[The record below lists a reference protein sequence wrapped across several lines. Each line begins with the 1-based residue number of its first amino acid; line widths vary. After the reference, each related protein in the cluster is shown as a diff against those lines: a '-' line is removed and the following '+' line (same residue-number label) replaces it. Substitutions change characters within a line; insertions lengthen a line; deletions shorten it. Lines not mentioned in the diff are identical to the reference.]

1 MKRFLCASFLVGFV
15 AVGAFGQVTVF
26 SDNFNSSTG
35 ASYTATAGAI
45 GTSTTW
51 SLSLSGADWGAR
63 IDNGILDL
71 TNDANGVGTANASGW
86 SFGYTPT
93 ASFAAPYTST
103 LSSNIG
109 VVTWTFNMRQIRTD
123 PSGFGAV
130 TNYGVAF
137 VLGGTNSSPNTSGN
151 GYAVVLGGAT
161 ATDPVRL
168 ARYTGG
174 LQGTLTDII
183 TSNTSGLADFGA
195 DYISVKVTYTPST
208 NTWELFL
215 RNDGSTSFV
224 DPTTGTL
231 TSQGT
236 ILDATYTGSAL
247 VYLGGYWQGNTTA
260 SQTAFFDNTTVTVTY
275 PNTITTGVVSSPPFL
290 LANCGV
296 TASGTV
302 AFTSTDV
309 FTGTNSFTAQLS
321 DDIGSFASPIT
332 IGNSGTL
339 TGTAPSGTINITI
352 PAGTVSGTAYRI
364 RVVSD
369 QPAIIGSLSAAFT
382 ITQSGFCASS
392 HTDYYRSITSG
403 DWDDPLT
410 WESSPD
416 NATWITPATLA
427 PTFNANTILVRN
439 THTVTI
445 ASPST
450 ADQLTVQSGGVL
462 NHSAGVS
469 FTLNND
475 ASGTDMTVNS
485 GGIYVLN
492 GTQPTGSGTIEFL
505 SGGTARVDANGS
517 SNESDDFAY
526 GNANVT
532 FRTGS
537 VFNWNTNLY
546 TPEWSGRIYFT
557 STESPT
563 FRFSQS
569 PNFSLGGGTITI
581 IYGILEANAPL
592 TIIGTATK
600 TIANGIIGSST
611 VDASTASSG
620 ALIVN
625 GTTSVFGGGTL
636 TLQSGVPL
644 QLTGSIATMTSS
656 KIITGDIAFSGTS
669 KIILGNFDLTVSGS
683 INGYGPTVYVQTD
696 GTGYLTMNAVS
707 GTRVFPVGFSNL
719 NAVYIN
725 NGGGNN
731 YSVRVE
737 NGINPGVSLPTF
749 GINRTW
755 NIFANV
761 LTSGVQASFWYYT
774 ADANAGVIPGT
785 DDMEV
790 LLYSG
795 AAWSITPG
803 NNAITPTGSNP
814 WLVTT
819 VAVTGNL
826 TINTTAVPYIVGKS
840 GGWVLPIDCIIST
853 RAQKRNNT
861 GIISWTVNSCSDVS
875 SFEVQRSNGNGGYQ
889 TIGTVNPV
897 ANQTDFSFT
906 DPSLA
911 RGTNLYRIKVNRVA
925 GGTKFSNT
933 VALIYDSNELLITS
947 VAPNPVQ
954 DVATVT
960 LSTARQGA
968 ANFTVYDV
976 SGNLVKQWQANIA
989 EGNNTIQMNV
999 TGLPAGMYH
1008 VLVSTTDART
1018 VTRFV
1023 KQ

>member
-1 MKRFLCASFLVGFV
+1 MVAMKRFLFASFLVGFV
-15 AVGAFGQVTVF
+15 SVGAVGQVTVF

-35 ASYTATAGAI
+35 SSYTTSAGAI
-45 GTSTTW
+45 GSSATW
-51 SLSLSGADWGAR
+51 SLALSGSDWGGR
-63 IDNGILDL
+63 IDGGYLDL
-71 TNDANGVGTANASGW
+71 SNDAGATANANGW
-86 SFGYTPT
+86 CFGYTPT
-93 ASFAAPYTST
+93 ASFTAPYTTT

-109 VVTWTFNMRQIRTD
+109 VVTWTFNMRQPRTD
-123 PSGFGAV
+123 PAGFGSG
-130 TNYGVAF
+130 NYGVAF
-137 VLGGTNSSPNTSGN
+137 VLGGTNSSPNTSGD
-151 GYAVVLGGAT
+151 GYAVVLGQTGS
-161 ATDPVRL
+161 TDPVRL
-168 ARYTGG
+168 ARFTTG
-174 LQGTLTDII
+174 LQGALTDII
-183 TSNTSGLADFGA
+183 TSNTSGLTDFGQE
-195 DYISVKVTYTPST
+195 YLSIKVTYTPST

-215 RNDGSTSFV
+215 RNDGSSAFV

-231 TSQGT
+231 TSQGA
-236 ILDATYTGSAL
+236 LADATYTGVAL
-247 VYLGGYWQGNTTA
+247 DYLGGYWQGSTA
-260 SQTAFFDNTTVTVTY
+260 VTQTAYFDNVTVSVTY
-275 PNTITTGVVSSPPFL
+275 PNTITTGVVSAPPFL
-290 LANCGV
+290 LANCAA
-296 TASGTV
+296 TAVGTV

-309 FTGTNSFTAQLS
+309 FTGTNVFTAQLS
-321 DDIGSFASPIT
+321 DDIGSFASPVA
-332 IGNSGTL
+332 IGNSGVL
-339 TGTAPSGTINITI
+339 TGTAPGGTINITI
-352 PAGTVSGTAYRI
+352 PAGTVSGTGYMI

-369 QPAIIGSLSAAFT
+369 QPAIIGSSSAAFT

-416 NATWITPATLA
+416 NATWISPATLA

-439 THTVTI
+439 GHTVTI

-450 ADQLTVQSGGVL
+450 ADQLTVESGGVL

-469 FTLNND
+469 FTLND
-475 ASGTDMTVNS
+475 ASGSDMIVNS

-492 GTQPTGSGTIEFL
+492 GTQPTGSGTVEIL
-505 SGGTARVDANGS
+505 SGGIVRVDANGS
-517 SNESDDFAY
+517 SNEADDFAY

-537 VFNWNTNLY
+537 VFDWNTNLY

-557 STESPT
+557 NTESPT

-569 PNFSLGGGTITI
+569 PNFSLGGATLTI
-581 IYGILEANAPL
+581 IYGILEANQPIVIVGA
-592 TIIGTATK
+592 GTK
-600 TIANGIIGSST
+600 TFTNGIIGSST
-611 VDASTASSG
+611 IDASAASSG
-620 ALIVN
+620 ALIIN
-625 GTTSVFGGGTL
+625 GTTASLGGGTL

-644 QLTGSIATMTSS
+644 QITGCTATMTSS
-656 KIITGDIAFSGTS
+656 KTITGDITFSGSS

-683 INGYGPTVYVQTD
+683 IAGYGPTVYVQTD
-696 GTGYLTMNAVS
+696 GTGYLKMDAVS
-707 GTRVFPVGFSNL
+707 GTRVFPVGYSNL

-725 NGGGNN
+725 NGGGSN

-737 NGINPGVSLPTF
+737 DGINPGVLYLTY

-755 NIFANV
+755 NIFANAV
-761 LTSGVQASFWYYT
+761 TSGVQASFWYYT

-795 AAWSITPG
+795 SAWSITPG

-861 GIISWTVNSCSDVS
+861 GIISWTVNSCADVS
-875 SFEVQRSNGNGGYQ
+875 SFEVQRSTGNGNYQ
-889 TIGTVNPV
+889 TIGTVAPV
-897 ANQTDFSFT
+897 ANQTDFNFT
-906 DPSLA
+906 DLSLA

-925 GGTKFSNT
+925 GGTKYSNT
-933 VALIYDSNELLITS
+933 VALIYDSNDLLITS
-947 VAPNPVQ
+947 VAPNPAQ
-954 DVATVT
+954 DVATLT
-960 LSTARQGA
+960 LSTAHPGGA
-968 ANFTVYDV
+968 TFNVYDV
-976 SGNLVKQWQANIA
+976 SGNMVKQWQANIA
-989 EGNNTIQMNV
+989 EGNNTIELNV
-999 TGLPAGMYH
+999 SSLPAGMYH
-1008 VLVSTTDART
+1008 VLVATTDART